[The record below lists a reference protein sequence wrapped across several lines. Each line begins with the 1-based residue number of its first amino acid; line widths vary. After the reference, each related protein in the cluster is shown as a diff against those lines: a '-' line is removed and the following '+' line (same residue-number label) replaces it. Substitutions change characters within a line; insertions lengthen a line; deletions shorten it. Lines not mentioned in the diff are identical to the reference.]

1 MGRHSLP
8 DRHGRR
14 TAAPRP
20 RARRRK
26 VAIAAVLVLS
36 VAGGTVAAI
45 EGGLL
50 SFRPTCQDSAVR
62 LRVAAAPDISPALKS
77 AADYVH
83 AKDVTSDGRCMD
95 IEVTAQETYEIVD
108 ALRSKDK
115 SGTDFDIWVP
125 DSSVWVDQITADTK
139 AASVTQSGFV
149 ASSPV
154 GIAMIPS
161 AAKTLGWPEKTY
173 TWTELTGAALQDD
186 SLKLGAGDPARSATG
201 LLALTRLTSAAG
213 QTKDGGTQ
221 AAVLAQA
228 LSQRTAESDSQLLE
242 TLPRDLSG
250 TEQGNPKRNQAL
262 ILSEQAAFAYNT
274 EADGGDDLQLFY
286 PEDGSPHL
294 DYPFTLVDE
303 TRLTTD
309 ETRAALRFMTLLGEP
324 EGRQILEKHGFR
336 TDDDETPDAL
346 VTRAGGRAPQPYA
359 ETAAQPASA
368 REVQEALGMWTI
380 TVQSAR
386 LTTVVDAS
394 ASMANPVPGTDRSRM
409 DVTKASLL
417 QALATFSP
425 EDEIGLWEFSTK
437 LDGERDYR
445 VLVPTERLGDRAG
458 DGTQRD
464 RLAAAFN
471 DLEPVA
477 DGSTGLYDTTLA
489 AYKEAIASYGNGKF
503 NALVILTDGVNEDPG
518 SVSRSELIAELQRFT
533 DPEHPVP
540 LIAIAVGPDADK
552 DEVDQIAKATGG
564 SGHQVT
570 DPSEIHSVILKAIVL
585 AGSRS

>member
-1 MGRHSLP
+1 M
-8 DRHGRR
+8 
-14 TAAPRP
+14 
-20 RARRRK
+20 
-26 VAIAAVLVLS
+26 LVLS

-309 ETRAALRFMTLLGEP
+309 ETRPRC
-324 EGRQILEKHGFR
+324 
-336 TDDDETPDAL
+336 
-346 VTRAGGRAPQPYA
+346 
-359 ETAAQPASA
+359 AS
-368 REVQEALGMWTI
+368 
-380 TVQSAR
+380 
-386 LTTVVDAS
+386 
-394 ASMANPVPGTDRSRM
+394 
-409 DVTKASLL
+409 
-417 QALATFSP
+417 
-425 EDEIGLWEFSTK
+425 
-437 LDGERDYR
+437 
-445 VLVPTERLGDRAG
+445 
-458 DGTQRD
+458 
-464 RLAAAFN
+464 
-471 DLEPVA
+471 
-477 DGSTGLYDTTLA
+477 
-489 AYKEAIASYGNGKF
+489 
-503 NALVILTDGVNEDPG
+503 
-518 SVSRSELIAELQRFT
+518 
-533 DPEHPVP
+533 
-540 LIAIAVGPDADK
+540 
-552 DEVDQIAKATGG
+552 
-564 SGHQVT
+564 
-570 DPSEIHSVILKAIVL
+570 
-585 AGSRS
+585 